1 MIERHGVSTPQSNRR
16 IAELD
21 SVRGI
26 AACVVLASHLVGVP
40 FYDYGAMYER
50 GVSNAAYAAVIIF
63 FVLSGFVLVQ
73 PFLAGS
79 VSYGRFVVRR
89 FFRIYPPYIA
99 AVAIALLVSSVAGRG
114 KLAGFG
120 DLLNKNWRN
129 APSTASLLRHASLV

>member
-1 MIERHGVSTPQSNRR
+1 MIERHGVSMHQTNRR

-26 AACVVLASHLVGVP
+26 AACVVLASHLAGVP
-40 FYDYGAMYER
+40 LYDYGAMYDR
-50 GVSNAAYAAVIIF
+50 GVSNAAYAAVITF
-63 FVLSGFVLVQ
+63 FVLSGFVLAQ

-99 AVAIALLVSSVAGRG
+99 AVAVALLVS
-114 KLAGFG
+114 
-120 DLLNKNWRN
+120 
-129 APSTASLLRHASLV
+129 